1 MKRYSINLTIGHN
14 VKNAPMFNTREICE
28 YVTEYLGVQAFTAM
42 ECFGMWNGERENSTR
57 IEICA
62 LSESE
67 ADAIRANVPVLAQ
80 ALAQNAIM
88 CETRPDQVEFVEALT
103 IEAIKTA

>member
-1 MKRYSINLTIGHN
+1 MKRYSIHLTIGHN
-14 VKNAPMFNTREICE
+14 VQNAPMFNTREICE

-62 LSESE
+62 LSENE
-67 ADAIRANVPVLAQ
+67 TETIRANVPILAM
-80 ALAQNAIM
+80 ALAQNCIM
-88 CETRPDQVEFVEALT
+88 CETRPDHSEFVEAQT
-103 IEAIKTA
+103 IEAAKLA